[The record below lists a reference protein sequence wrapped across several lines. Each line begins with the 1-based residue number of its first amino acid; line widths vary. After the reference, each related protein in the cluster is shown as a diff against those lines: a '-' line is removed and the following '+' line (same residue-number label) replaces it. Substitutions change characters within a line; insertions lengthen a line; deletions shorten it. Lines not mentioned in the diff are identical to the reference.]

1 MIDYTYNAGM
11 ALADNFAEAI
21 ILAKL
26 NNEPVKLCFDGQE
39 FTVEPGSTVRALLQ
53 EFMAMKPR
61 QNPTNARQPYA
72 DT

>member
-1 MIDYTYNAGM
+1 MIDYTYNFGM

-26 NNEPVKLCFDGQE
+26 NNEPVKVSYDGQE
-39 FTVEPGSTVRALLQ
+39 FEVHADSTVPGMLQQYMAL
-53 EFMAMKPR
+53 KPR
-61 QNPTNARQPYA
+61 QVRQPYA